1 MGLLWLNPLFV
12 EMNFGQQLMTQGL
25 GDLAAR
31 VSVNLGLILA

>member
-1 MGLLWLNPLFV
+1 MGLLWPNPSFE

-25 GDLAAR
+25 RDLAAR